1 MDSLKFSKSLI
12 SETEIAISP
21 GIGFGLHEGGCVKVS
36 CIENL
41 ERMKE
46 IVWRLQRTL

>member
-1 MDSLKFSKSLI
+1 MDSLEFSKFLL
-12 SETEIAISP
+12 SETKIAISP
-21 GIGFGLHEGGCVKVS
+21 GIGFGLYEGGCVRFP

>member
-1 MDSLKFSKSLI
+1 MYSLEFSKFLL
-12 SETEIAISP
+12 SETEIVISP
-21 GIGFGLHEGGCVKVS
+21 GIGFGLYEGGGVKFS

>member
-1 MDSLKFSKSLI
+1 MNSLEFSKSLL
-12 SETEIAISP
+12 SETKIAVP
-21 GIGFGLHEGGCVKVS
+21 PGFGLYEGNCVKFS

>member
-1 MDSLKFSKSLI
+1 MDSLELSKSLI
-12 SETEIAISP
+12 SETKIAILS
-21 GIGFGLHEGGCVKVS
+21 GFGLYEGGCVRFS

-41 ERMKE
+41 DRMKE